1 MLEFF
6 WSWGRLHEHFFQVFN
21 LVLLGCQECITLRFL
36 SRYVLRLFLQK
47 MSFDF
52 HEVPYGFRSE
62 AHNRGIKS
70 SCEILHIFIN
80 HLWLVIIWV
89 SYLMSSM
96 IFTWIHHMVIGG
108 IHISHTFV
116 SVHIHLRFQ
125 LPEVFS
131 SVGYVSVGVFLKRRA
146 IYFFSFIEVS
156 VWTAVEIFSADS
168 EGVHLNLNLI

>member
-1 MLEFF
+1 
-6 WSWGRLHEHFFQVFN
+6 
-21 LVLLGCQECITLRFL
+21 
-36 SRYVLRLFLQK
+36 
-47 MSFDF
+47 
-52 HEVPYGFRSE
+52 
-62 AHNRGIKS
+62 
-70 SCEILHIFIN
+70 
-80 HLWLVIIWV
+80 
-89 SYLMSSM
+89 MSSM

-156 VWTAVEIFSADS
+156 V
-168 EGVHLNLNLI
+168 